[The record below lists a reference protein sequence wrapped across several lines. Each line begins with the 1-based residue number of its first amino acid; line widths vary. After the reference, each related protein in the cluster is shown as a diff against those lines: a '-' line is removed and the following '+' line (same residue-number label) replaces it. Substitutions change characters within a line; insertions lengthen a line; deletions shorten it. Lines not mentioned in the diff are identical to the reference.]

1 LPGFSLLDLA
11 AATECLNNANALL
24 GYEAYRWR
32 TFALGTQHA
41 VASNGITLR
50 ADCATDKPVHAD
62 RMFVL
67 AEQHP
72 ETAGDAP
79 LLGWLRTLDKSGC
92 KVGAIG
98 SGTYTLARAEL
109 IGERACTV
117 HWQSAP
123 KLCEAFP
130 AIRLSGNIFAI
141 DAGLLT
147 CSGGTAVVDM
157 LMRLVTHDHGRDIC
171 EQLQSHL
178 HVERA
183 RTECDPQQT
192 VPLAAMNA
200 RPRKLQTA
208 IRQMEAQLQTP
219 TSPNHIAAQIRCY
232 DATHAKTVSG
242 TYRRLSWAVLHEPA
256 TAQSA
261 TTVAANTHARAR
273 CSGCRR
279 LHITLAFL
287 QALSRTLRRDA
298 SKAPRYPLASSEES
312 FASEAASKPPDV

>member
-1 LPGFSLLDLA
+1 MPDIHSVHHPQRNFGFVLLPGFSLLDLA

-192 VPLAAMNA
+192 VPLVAINA
-200 RPRKLQTA
+200 RPRKFQTA
-208 IRQMEAQLQTP
+208 IRQMEAQLQTL
-219 TSPNHIAAQIRCY
+219 TSPNHIAAQIGVTTRHLQRLFQAHTGASPGRFY
-232 DATHAKTVSG
+232 MNLRLRKARLLLQQTHMPVLDVAVAVGFTSHSHFSKRYRERYGVTPVKHRATH
-242 TYRRLSWAVLHEPA
+242 
-256 TAQSA
+256 
-261 TTVAANTHARAR
+261 
-273 CSGCRR
+273 
-279 LHITLAFL
+279 
-287 QALSRTLRRDA
+287 
-298 SKAPRYPLASSEES
+298 
-312 FASEAASKPPDV
+312 

>member
-1 LPGFSLLDLA
+1 MPDIHSVHHPQRNFGFVLLPGFSLLDLA

-79 LLGWLRTLDKSGC
+79 LLGWLRMLDKGGC

-192 VPLAAMNA
+192 VPLVAINA
-200 RPRKLQTA
+200 RPRKFQTA
-208 IRQMEAQLQTP
+208 IRQMEAQLQTL
-219 TSPNHIAAQIRCY
+219 TSPNHIAAQIGVTTRHLQRLFQAHTGASPGRFY
-232 DATHAKTVSG
+232 MNLRLRKARLLLQQTRMPVLDVAVAVGFTSHSHFSKRYRERYGVTPVKHRATH
-242 TYRRLSWAVLHEPA
+242 
-256 TAQSA
+256 
-261 TTVAANTHARAR
+261 
-273 CSGCRR
+273 
-279 LHITLAFL
+279 
-287 QALSRTLRRDA
+287 
-298 SKAPRYPLASSEES
+298 
-312 FASEAASKPPDV
+312 